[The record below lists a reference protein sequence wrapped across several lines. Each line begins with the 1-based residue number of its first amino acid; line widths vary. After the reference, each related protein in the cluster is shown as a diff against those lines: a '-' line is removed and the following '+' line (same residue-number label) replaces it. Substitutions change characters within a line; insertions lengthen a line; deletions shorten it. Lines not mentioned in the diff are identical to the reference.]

1 MIDVLYIH
9 AEDSLREV
17 KQGVEIYEGQPV
29 SLDAN
34 GQLVPATSNSKIYGI
49 AKLDANQY
57 KNVAWGEYAA
67 YGTGRLSVILGGIIR
82 VKASEFG
89 KIEVTPSGPLSTTFV
104 KKIYDDTKTY
114 HVGDVLYVDNNGFI
128 TNAPV
133 TGGKVSIFGKVLK
146 TPDAN
151 GWLEIE
157 VNPQIATAASELA

>member
-9 AEDSLREV
+9 SEDSLREV

-29 SLDAN
+29 SLDSD
-34 GQLVPATSNSKIYGI
+34 GKLIPAVHNTKVYGI

-67 YGTGRLSVILGGIIR
+67 YGTGRLSVILSGIVR

-89 KIEVTPSGPLSTTFV
+89 KIEVTPAGPISQVFV

-114 HVGDVLYVDNNGFI
+114 NVGDVLYVDSDGLI

-146 TPDAN
+146 APDAN

-157 VNPQIATAASELA
+157 VVPQVATSANELA

>member
-29 SLDAN
+29 SLDAD
-34 GQLVPATSNSKIYGI
+34 GKLVPATATSKVYGI

-67 YGTGRLSVILGGIIR
+67 YGTGRLSVILSGIVR

-89 KIEVTPSGPLSTTFV
+89 KIEVTPAGPLSTTFV
-104 KKIYDDTKTY
+104 KKIFDDTKTY
-114 HVGDVLYVDNNGFI
+114 HVGDVLYVDNDGLI
-128 TNAPV
+128 TNTPV
-133 TGGKVSIFGKVLK
+133 ENGKVSIFGKVLK

-157 VNPQIATAASELA
+157 VVPQIATSGSDLA